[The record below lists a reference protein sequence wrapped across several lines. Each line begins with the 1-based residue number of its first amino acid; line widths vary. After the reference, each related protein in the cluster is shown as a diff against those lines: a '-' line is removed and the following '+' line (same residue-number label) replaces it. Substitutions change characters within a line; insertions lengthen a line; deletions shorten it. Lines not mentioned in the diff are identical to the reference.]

1 MTVLFK
7 NANLCE
13 SYGYAGTVN
22 ILVSDSIIKYIGK
35 YVPTDRYD
43 KVIECN
49 GNLIMPAFYNTH
61 CHSAMTLFRGYG
73 DDLPLQKWLEE
84 RIFPAEDRLTSESV
98 YYGSKLAIAEMIRG
112 GTVSFSDMYFFLD
125 DTARAVEECGV
136 KANLSRSL
144 VSFDPSIDPE
154 KDQRFLEAIDVY
166 NRLNGKADG
175 KIKIDMS
182 LHAEYTNVE
191 KYSAYVAEAT
201 KKLGAG
207 MQVHISETAKEHEE
221 CIARHG
227 ITPMAFFEKT
237 GVLDSPTTAA
247 HCVWVEDSDIEI
259 MARKGVSVA
268 HNPVSNLKLGSG
280 IMPYKKMKDAGVNIT
295 LGTDGA
301 ASNNRL
307 SVLREM
313 QLAAL
318 IHKGNDLDPS
328 VTTARDMI
336 KIATRNGA
344 LAQGR
349 LDCGEVRMGM
359 KADLIMIDLSAF
371 NNIPYYSF
379 ESSVMYSVTEENII
393 MTMCDGNILYENG
406 AYTTIDEEELKSESK
421 RVISHYFD

>member
-13 SYGYAGTVN
+13 SNGYESSVN
-22 ILVSDSIIKYIGK
+22 ILVADSKIKYIGK
-35 YVPTDRYD
+35 YVPTEKCDR
-43 KVIECN
+43 VIECN
-49 GNLIMPAFYNTH
+49 GNLLIPAFYNTH

-84 RIFPAEDRLTSESV
+84 RIFPAEDRLTGESV
-98 YYGSKLAIAEMIRG
+98 YYGSKLAIAEMIRNG
-112 GTVSFSDMYFFLD
+112 VVSFSDMYFFLD

-144 VSFDPSIDPE
+144 VSFDPDIDPE
-154 KDQRFLEAIDVY
+154 KDSRLIEALDVY
-166 NRLNGKADG
+166 SRLNGSADG
-175 KIKIDMS
+175 RIKVDMS

-191 KYSAYVAEAT
+191 KYCSYVAEIG
-201 KKLGAG
+201 KKLGTG
-207 MQVHISETAKEHEE
+207 MQVHISETAREHEE
-221 CIARHG
+221 CITRHG

-237 GVLDSPTTAA
+237 GVLDMPTTAA

-259 MARKGVSVA
+259 MAKKGVSVA

-280 IMPYKKMKDAGVNIT
+280 IMPYKKMLDAGVNIT

-307 SVLREM
+307 SILREM
-313 QLAAL
+313 QMAAL

-328 VTTARDMI
+328 VTRAADMI
-336 KIATRNGA
+336 RIATKNGA
-344 LAQGR
+344 IAQGR
-349 LDCGEVRMGM
+349 LDCGEIRMGM
-359 KADLIMIDLSAF
+359 RADMVLLDLSAF

-379 ESSVMYSVTEENII
+379 ESSLMYSMTEENII

-406 AYTTIDEEELKSESK
+406 AYTTIDEEELLSESR